1 MKAIDRLK
9 KDWISFLKK
18 DEFQMFI
25 FINLITSIATAFG
38 IMTITF
44 YERVFLIS
52 LGLAFG
58 DNTISS
64 LITKK

>member
-1 MKAIDRLK
+1 MNEFDKLK
-9 KDWISFLKK
+9 KDWLSFLGN

-25 FINLITSIATAFG
+25 FVSLISGLATAFG
-38 IMTITF
+38 LMEVAF
-44 YERVFLIS
+44 FERVFLIS

-64 LITKK
+64 LIKR